1 MSINYSWVICALEC
15 APNIDGREKVVTLVY
30 WRRHGVNA
38 EGIATDIS
46 GSQELEYDES
56 NLFTPYE
63 NLTQNQIINWLEDNM
78 TPEQIAALDA
88 ILETQINEKA
98 NPTIVL
104 PPLPW
109 AE

>member
-1 MSINYSWVICALEC
+1 MSIDYSWVICALEC
-15 APNIDGREKVVTLVY
+15 APNIDGREKVVSLVY
-30 WRRHGVNA
+30 WRRHGVNTD
-38 EGIATDIS
+38 GIMSDIS
-46 GSQELEYDES
+46 GSQEIEYHKT
-56 NLFTPYE
+56 NVFTPYE
-63 NLTQNQIINWLEDNM
+63 DLTPTKIIGWIEDNM

-98 NPTIVL
+98 NPTVVL